1 MKWCSLFLTPPFK
14 AVHRTAGRNTSRRA
28 EFTNSGVWFCFKEQ
42 KGKGKTKLSEN
53 EEEKPWGKNGFS
65 CRVFQGLGVRFI
77 RYQLSSGT
85 EGPPPARRRRLSR
98 CAGPAGGCAAA
109 AAGRGGWRAGPP
121 GSSRRTGSG
130 CTRRRSPASAHGWP
144 GRSPAECLSR
154 VRSGS
159 CRGLLRESTAPPC
172 RKPARLSLNFCS
184 WQETRSP
191 CGTPQTSRQIWSTD
205 TWACGGRRERHTV
218 LGQSVP
224 AGSTTSWHN
233 NPWRL

>member
-14 AVHRTAGRNTSRRA
+14 AVHRTAGRNTSRTA

-65 CRVFQGLGVRFI
+65 CRVFRGLGVRFI

-144 GRSPAECLSR
+144 GRSPAECLCPREQEQTGRLTRHAADARWWCPGAGQGRPGLALGSADRNCHLCLPDPVPSPLNCRIIWPSR
-154 VRSGS
+154 GWFWVWKR
-159 CRGLLRESTAPPC
+159 
-172 RKPARLSLNFCS
+172 
-184 WQETRSP
+184 
-191 CGTPQTSRQIWSTD
+191 
-205 TWACGGRRERHTV
+205 
-218 LGQSVP
+218 
-224 AGSTTSWHN
+224 
-233 NPWRL
+233 